1 MSYEREPVLA
11 TVAELKPRMK
21 NLTIT
26 FKVLEMGEAREVFS
40 RKDNENHR
48 VLDAK
53 VGDATG
59 TVIVPLWDDM
69 IEKFEVD
76 STYKLTNGYTGLF
89 QGHLRLNIGRYGEIA
104 PAEEAI
110 EEVNT
115 EVDMSEAEHERQYR
129 PRRYDRGGGGGGGY
143 GGRDRR
149 RDRRDG
155 GYGGYGRDRRGGY

>member
-21 NLTIT
+21 NITIT
-26 FKVLEMGEAREVFS
+26 FKVIEMGEAREVFS

-48 VLDAK
+48 VLDAR
-53 VGDATG
+53 VGDSTG
-59 TVIVPLWDDM
+59 TVVVPLWDDM

-76 STYKLTNGYTGLF
+76 STYTLTNGYTGLF

-104 PAEEAI
+104 AAEAAI
-110 EEVNT
+110 GEVNN
-115 EVDMSEAEHERQYR
+115 EVDMSEAEHEREYR
-129 PRRYDRGGGGGGGY
+129 PRRYDRGGDY
-143 GGRDRR
+143 GGRDRG
-149 RDRRDG
+149 RDRREG